1 MDFMGYRRP
10 NGSVGIRNHVVVMS
24 SVACA
29 NGVVSAIGRQLPAVK
44 TITHTEG
51 CGRGPADITIS
62 WRTLTGLGKNP
73 NVAALLV
80 VGLGCEFIPAAGLAA
95 DVAGTGKPVEALVIQ
110 EKGGSRKTTEA
121 GVSIAKQMLADADR
135 QKREACDWSDVILAT
150 NCGGSDALSGVT
162 ANPLVGSVSDWLVS
176 RGGTTMLSE
185 TTEMIGTEH
194 VLSRRADTPE
204 VGRQIYDLIMKQ
216 RKQAQDILGPLA
228 HMVISPGNIEGG
240 LSNIME
246 KSMGCII
253 KAGTTPLKEVSEYA
267 VGPTRK
273 GFVIMDTPGSDI
285 FSVTGMAA
293 GGAQVMIFTTGRGT
307 PVGFPIMPLIKVASS
322 SELYNTM
329 EDDMDVNA
337 GRLLEGT
344 GIQEATEDFV
354 DLLTRVAG
362 GQETKAEINR
372 QDILSINTVSPPF

>member
-1 MDFMGYRRP
+1 MGFMGYRRP
-10 NGSVGIRNHVVVMS
+10 NGSTGIRNHVVVMS
-24 SVACA
+24 SVSCA
-29 NGVVSAIGRQLPAVK
+29 NGVVNAIGRALPQVK

-73 NVAALLV
+73 NVAAVIV
-80 VGLGCEFIPAAGLAA
+80 VGLGCEFIPAGGLAA
-95 DVAGTGKPVEALVIQ
+95 DIAQTAKPVEALVIQ

-121 GVSIAKQMLADADR
+121 GIQIAQRMLDDASRLTRD
-135 QKREACDWSDVILAT
+135 ACDWSELILAT

-162 ANPLVGSVSDWLVS
+162 ANPLVGSFSDWLVA

-194 VLSRRADTPE
+194 VLSRRADDPE
-204 VGRQIYDLIMKQ
+204 VGKQIYDLIMKQ
-216 RKQAQDILGPLA
+216 RKQAEDILGPLA

-253 KAGTTPLKEVSEYA
+253 KAGTTPLKEVSDYA

-285 FSVTGMAA
+285 FSITGMAA

-307 PVGFPIMPLIKVASS
+307 PVGFPIMPLIKVASN
-322 SELYNTM
+322 SELYRNM

-344 GIQEATEDFV
+344 GIQEATEDFIN
-354 DLLTRVAG
+354 LFERVVNG
-362 GQETKAEINR
+362 EKTKAEINL
-372 QDILSINTVSPPF
+372 QDVLSINTVSPPF

>member
-1 MDFMGYRRP
+1 MGFLGYRRP
-10 NGSVGIRNHVVVMS
+10 DNSVGIRNHVVVMS
-24 SVACA
+24 SVSCA
-29 NGVVSAIGRQLPAVK
+29 NGVVNAIGRELPDVK

-51 CGRGPADITIS
+51 CGRGPADIAVS

-80 VGLGCEFIPAAGLAA
+80 VGLGCEFIPAGGLSA
-95 DVAGTGKPVEALVIQ
+95 DVAATGKPAEALVIQ
-110 EKGGSRKTTEA
+110 ERGGSRKTTEA
-121 GVSIAKQMLADADR
+121 GIAIAREMLADAER
-135 QKREACDWSDVILAT
+135 QEREECDWSELILAT

-162 ANPLVGSVSDWLVS
+162 ANPLVGSVSDWLVA

-194 VLSRRADTPE
+194 VLSRRADSPE
-204 VGRQIYDLIMKQ
+204 VGKQIFDLITKQ
-216 RKQAQDILGPLA
+216 RKQTEDILGPLA

-253 KAGTTPLKEVSEYA
+253 KAGTTPLKEVSDYA
-267 VGPTRK
+267 VAPTRK
-273 GFVIMDTPGSDI
+273 GFVIMDTPGSDV
-285 FSVTGMAA
+285 FSITGMAA

-307 PVGFPIMPLIKVASS
+307 PVGFPIMPLIKVASNN
-322 SELYNTM
+322 ELYNNM

-344 GIQEATEDFV
+344 GIAEATEEFV
-354 DLLTRVAG
+354 ELLTQVVEGRR
-362 GQETKAEINR
+362 TKAEINR
-372 QDILSINTVSPPF
+372 QDMLSIMTLSPPF

>member
-1 MDFMGYRRP
+1 MGYRRP
-10 NGSVGIRNHVVVMS
+10 DGSVGIRNHVVVMS
-24 SVACA
+24 SVSCA
-29 NGVVSAIGRQLPAVK
+29 NGVVNAIGRALPAVK

-51 CGRGPADITIS
+51 CGRGPADIGIS

-73 NVAALLV
+73 NVSALLV

-95 DVAGTGKPVEALVIQ
+95 DVAGTGKPAEALVIQ
-110 EKGGSRKTTEA
+110 QKGGSRKTTDA
-121 GVSIAKQMLADADR
+121 GIEIARRMLADADGR
-135 QKREACDWSDVILAT
+135 RREECEWSDLILAT

-162 ANPLVGSVSDWLVS
+162 ANPLVGSVSDWLVA

-194 VLSRRADTPE
+194 VLSRRAADPE
-204 VGRQIYDLIMKQ
+204 VGKQVFELITKQ
-216 RKQAQDILGPLA
+216 RKQTEDILGPLA

-253 KAGTTPLKEVSEYA
+253 KAGTTPLMEVSDYA
-267 VGPTRK
+267 TPPSKK

-285 FSVTGMAA
+285 FSITGMAA

-307 PVGFPIMPLIKVASS
+307 PVGFPIMPLIKVASN
-322 SELYNTM
+322 SELYGNM

-337 GRLLEGT
+337 GRLLD
-344 GIQEATEDFV
+344 GISMKEATGEFIE
-354 DLLTRVAG
+354 LFMRVIE
-362 GQETKAEINR
+362 GQQTKAEINL

>member
-1 MDFMGYRRP
+1 MGFMGYRRP

-24 SVACA
+24 SVSCA
-29 NGVVSAIGRQLPAVK
+29 NGVVNAIGRALPAVK

-80 VGLGCEFIPAAGLAA
+80 VGLGCEFIPAGGLAA
-95 DVAGTGKPVEALVIQ
+95 DVAGTKKPAQALVIQ

-121 GVSIAKQMLADADR
+121 GIEIAKRMLADAER
-135 QKREACDWSDVILAT
+135 IKREACEWNELTLAT
-150 NCGGSDALSGVT
+150 KCGGSDALSGVT
-162 ANPLVGSVSDWLVS
+162 ANPLVGSVSDWLVA
-176 RGGTTMLSE
+176 RGGTTMLAE

-194 VLSRRADTPE
+194 VLSRRAGTPE
-204 VGRQIYDLIMKQ
+204 VGRQIYDLITKQ
-216 RKQAQDILGPLA
+216 RKQTEDILGPLA

-246 KSMGCII
+246 KSLGCII
-253 KAGTTPLKEVSEYA
+253 KAGTTPLREVSEYA
-267 VGPTRK
+267 VGPTKK

-285 FSVTGMAA
+285 FSITGMAA

-307 PVGFPIMPLIKVASS
+307 PVGFPIVPLIKVASN
-322 SELYNTM
+322 SELYSNM

-337 GRLLEGT
+337 GRLLEGMT
-344 GIQEATEDFV
+344 MKEATEDFIGLFERIV
-354 DLLTRVAG
+354 G
-362 GQETKAEINR
+362 GQQTKAEINQ
-372 QDILSINTVSPPF
+372 QDVLSINTVSPPF

>member
-1 MDFMGYRRP
+1 MGFLGYRRP
-10 NGSVGIRNHVVVMS
+10 DGSVGIRNHVVVMS

-29 NGVVSAIGRQLPAVK
+29 NGVVNAIGRELPQVK

-51 CGRGPADITIS
+51 CGRGPADIAIS

-80 VGLGCEFIPAAGLAA
+80 VGLGCEFIPAGGLAA
-95 DVAGTGKPVEALVIQ
+95 DVAATGRRVETLVIQ

-121 GVSIAKQMLADADR
+121 GIAIARTMLAEAGR
-135 QKREACDWSDVILAT
+135 QEREECDWSELILAT
-150 NCGGSDALSGVT
+150 NCGGSDALSGIT
-162 ANPLVGSVSDWLVS
+162 ANPLVGSVSDWLVA

-194 VLSRRADTPE
+194 VLSRRAETPE
-204 VGRQIYDLIMKQ
+204 IGKQIFDLISKQ
-216 RKQAQDILGPLA
+216 RKQTEDLLGPLA

-253 KAGTTPLKEVSEYA
+253 KAGTTPLKEVSQYA
-267 VGPTRK
+267 APPTQK
-273 GFVIMDTPGSDI
+273 GFVIMDTPGSDV

-307 PVGFPIMPLIKVASS
+307 PIGFPIMPLIKVASNT
-322 SELYNTM
+322 ELYNNM

-337 GRLLEGT
+337 GRLLEKT
-344 GIQEATEDFV
+344 DMTQATEEFV
-354 DLLTRVAG
+354 ELLKQVVEGR
-362 GQETKAEINR
+362 QTKAEINR
-372 QDILSINTVSPPF
+372 QDILSIMTILPPF

>member
-1 MDFMGYRRP
+1 MGFMGYRRP
-10 NGSVGIRNHVVVMS
+10 NGSVGIRSHVVVMS

-29 NGVVSAIGRQLPAVK
+29 NGVVNAIGRALPAVK

-51 CGRGPADITIS
+51 CGRGPADIAIS

-80 VGLGCEFIPAAGLAA
+80 VGLGCEFIPAPGLAA
-95 DVAGTGKPVEALVIQ
+95 DVAGTGKPTETLVIQ

-121 GVSIAKQMLADADR
+121 GIEIAKRMLADAGR
-135 QKREACDWSDVILAT
+135 LEREPCDWSELILAT

-162 ANPLVGSVSDWLVS
+162 ANPLVGSLSDWLVA
-176 RGGTTMLSE
+176 RGGTTMLAE

-194 VLSRRADTPE
+194 VLKRRAENPE
-204 VGRQIYDLIMKQ
+204 IGKQIYDLIKKQ
-216 RKQAQDILGPLA
+216 RKQTEDILGPLA

-246 KSMGCII
+246 KAMGCII
-253 KAGTTPLKEVSEYA
+253 KAGTTPLREVSDYA
-267 VGPTRK
+267 VGPTKK
-273 GFVIMDTPGSDI
+273 GFVVMDTPGSDI

-293 GGAQVMIFTTGRGT
+293 GGAQIMIFTTGRGT
-307 PVGFPIMPLIKVASS
+307 PVGFPIMPLIKVASNT
-322 SELYNTM
+322 ELYNRM

-337 GRLLEGT
+337 GRLLT
-344 GIQEATEDFV
+344 GVSMQAATDEFIA
-354 DLLTRVAG
+354 LFTRVVE
-362 GQETKAEINR
+362 GQQTKAEINL
-372 QDILSINTVSPPF
+372 QDILSIYTVSPPF

>member
-1 MDFMGYRRP
+1 MGFMGFRRE
-10 NGSVGIRNHVVVMS
+10 NGSAGVRNHVVVMS

-29 NGVVSAIGRQLPAVK
+29 NGVVNAIGRALPQVK

-73 NVAALLV
+73 NVAAVLV
-80 VGLGCEFIPAAGLAA
+80 IGLGCEFIPAGGLAA
-95 DVAGTGKPVEALVIQ
+95 EIAQTKKPVEFLVIQ
-110 EKGGSRKTTEA
+110 QQGGSKKTTDA
-121 GVSIAKQMLADADR
+121 GIKIAQKMIEDAGR
-135 QKREACDWSDVILAT
+135 QKREACDWSELVLAT

-176 RGGTTMLSE
+176 QGGTTMLAE

-194 VLSRRADTPE
+194 VLSRRAETPDI
-204 VGRQIYDLIMKQ
+204 GRQITDLVKKQ
-216 RKQAQDILGPLA
+216 RKQTEDLLGPLA
-228 HMVISPGNIEGG
+228 HMVIAPGNIEGG

-246 KSMGCII
+246 KAMGCII
-253 KAGTTPLKEVSEYA
+253 KAGTTPLKEVSDYA
-267 VGPTRK
+267 VGPTKK
-273 GFVIMDTPGSDI
+273 GFVIMDTPGSDV

-293 GGAQVMIFTTGRGT
+293 GGAQIMIFTTGRGT
-307 PVGFPIMPLIKVASS
+307 PIGFPIMPLIKVASN
-322 SELYNTM
+322 SELYRNM

-344 GIQEATEDFV
+344 GMGEATRDFIA
-354 DLLTRVAG
+354 LFERVVG
-362 GQETKAEINR
+362 GQKTKAEANM
-372 QDILSINTVSPPF
+372 QDILSICTVSPPF